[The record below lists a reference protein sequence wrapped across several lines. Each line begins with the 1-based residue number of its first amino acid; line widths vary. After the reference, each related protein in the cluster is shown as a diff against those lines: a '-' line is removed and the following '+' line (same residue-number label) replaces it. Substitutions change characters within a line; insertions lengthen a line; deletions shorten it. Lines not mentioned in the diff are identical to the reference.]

1 MSAPPP
7 TKEAGAA
14 KRPQNRPADK
24 EVGPTNA
31 QNESLTQS
39 FGRNGHGRDSQM
51 SPDSGILYPN
61 TETRPPKYVGVVRI
75 TQPGLFFGLPFNPI
89 QFATRSF

>member
-7 TKEAGAA
+7 TKEVGAA

-24 EVGPTNA
+24 EVGSTNT

-39 FGRNGHGRDSQM
+39 FGRYGHGRQFLPPELLLVIRQLAGGGRCSALLVFADSKKE
-51 SPDSGILYPN
+51 G
-61 TETRPPKYVGVVRI
+61 T
-75 TQPGLFFGLPFNPI
+75 
-89 QFATRSF
+89 

>member
-14 KRPQNRPADK
+14 KRPQNRPANK
-24 EVGPTNA
+24 EVGSTNT

-39 FGRNGHGRDSQM
+39 FRRNGHGRQF
-51 SPDSGILYPN
+51 L
-61 TETRPPKYVGVVRI
+61 PPELLLVIRQLVGECRGA
-75 TQPGLFFGLPFNPI
+75 GLLVFSDRGKEG
-89 QFATRSF
+89 A

>member
-14 KRPQNRPADK
+14 KRPQNRPANK
-24 EVGPTNA
+24 EVGSTNT

-39 FGRNGHGRDSQM
+39 FGRNGHGRQF
-51 SPDSGILYPN
+51 L
-61 TETRPPKYVGVVRI
+61 PPELLLVIRQLVGECRGA
-75 TQPGLFFGLPFNPI
+75 GLLVFSDRGKEG
-89 QFATRSF
+89 A